1 MVSIYGDTGRGGI
14 MTDYLALA
22 REALTCEGIS
32 AYFGDVGTLAYG
44 AGTATAD
51 DLARI
56 LARQLATNRVYVPT
70 DGAWSCPSWLPSGC
84 MVTLIRSLWAH
95 DSSIRAVAA
104 GLGVDTAD
112 IEALMWSDQS
122 DSFGDFEAH
131 GVLSVGG
138 LVTLADAVVALSD

>member
-1 MVSIYGDTGRGGI
+1 

-32 AYFGDVGTLAYG
+32 AYFGDVGTLAYD

-51 DLARI
+51 ELARI
-56 LARQLATNRVYVPT
+56 LARQLETNRVYVPT
-70 DGAWSCPSWLPSGC
+70 DGAWSCPGWLPSGC
-84 MVTLIRSLWAH
+84 MVTLIRSLWAD

-122 DSFGDFEAH
+122 DSFGGYEAH
-131 GVLSVGG
+131 GVLSVGEI
-138 LVTLADAVVALSD
+138 VTLADAVVALSD